1 MSSKKNMSKN
11 EFLDLYKAT
20 FQLPT
25 QWGEL
30 DLGGHINNVVYM
42 RYFESGRVAYLQ
54 KIVENKT
61 FDFTPVGPVL
71 ASIEVRYKVPLF
83 FPDTITVGTRVTEMD
98 EYSLIMEAAI
108 WSEQHARITTEA
120 KARLVFYDFRT
131 KQKAPIPQEVVAGI
145 AALDGIEQK
154 IQS

>member
-1 MSSKKNMSKN
+1 MTSKKQLSKE

-20 FQLPT
+20 FRLPT

-54 KIVENKT
+54 KIVENKR
-61 FDFTPVGPVL
+61 FDFTPIGPVL
-71 ASIEVRYKVPLF
+71 ASIEVHYKVPLF
-83 FPDTITVGTRVTEMD
+83 FPDTITIGTRVTNMD

-108 WSEQHARITTEA
+108 WSEQHRRITTEA

-131 KQKAPIPQEVVAGI
+131 QQKAPIPQEVVEGI
-145 AALDGIEQK
+145 ATLDGIEQ
-154 IQS
+154 QLQG